1 MMQDLVTV
9 PVCLLAGGR
18 TLKHKVRY
26 HVLLEEP
33 GSECTRRPCQAH
45 FIPRSG
51 AHFDP
56 VSVCWECQMISHHC
70 MWYSCQLKRYNEV
83 LMKPDKVPK
92 LKYNL
97 DTILLTLVIDVSY
110 CCLSPLLAS

>member
-1 MMQDLVTV
+1 MSYLRSQDQSV
-9 PVCLLAGGR
+9 PGDPARL
-18 TLKHKVRY
+18 TL
-26 HVLLEEP
+26 
-33 GSECTRRPCQAH
+33 S
-45 FIPRSG
+45 RSR

-56 VSVCWECQMISHHC
+56 ISVCWECQMISHHC

-110 CCLSPLLAS
+110 CCLSPLLDS